1 MIRGW
6 EVCLKY
12 LKSGW
17 NRKEERGNKDF
28 KKGGGG
34 KLDQGMGALKGGGD
48 WNPLMNYALNFHT
61 VFQVFKVLKNLLDSL
76 QLRFR
81 HKF

>member
-1 MIRGW
+1 MHDMMVRG
-6 EVCLKY
+6 L
-12 LKSGW
+12 SIGA
-17 NRKEERGNKDF
+17 EENKDF

-34 KLDQGMGALKGGGD
+34 KLGQGMGALKERGTGT
-48 WNPLMNYALNFHT
+48 PLRTIPT

-76 QLRFR
+76 RLRFR